1 MAKGTKQAQSKQNQ
15 NKGKGASGQM
25 NRNAGAMMGQS
36 ALGQSGNGGS
46 NSAIEMLKQD
56 HRKVESLFEQFE
68 QADDDQQKE
77 QLAEQIC
84 AELIIH
90 MRLEE
95 SLFYPACR
103 RAGVEDDK
111 MDESQV
117 EHDGAK
123 MLLNDLLEAD
133 SDTPFFEAKVS
144 VLKEMIQHHVEEE
157 EKPGDGVFAQAQEHD
172 IDDAGLAR
180 QIMSRKQELQQRG
193 MGRRPIR
200 PVAIGMA
207 DDFRESMGG
216 YEGRGRDERG
226 RSMSDNDER
235 GFGARLRYEE
245 DEYDRGY
252 ERTGRRS
259 GGYEGGSDQSRG
271 DEGRYGGSREQQ
283 NYGRRYEED
292 DRRLRSPYDDQD
304 EDRRYG
310 RGQGGWFGDSR
321 GHSEAARRGSD
332 ERRDDDDRG
341 RRRSRDDDDDRRGS
355 NEGGWFGDSRGHSEA
370 SRRGWQHRR

>member
-15 NKGKGASGQM
+15 NNQNKGKNATGQM
-25 NRNAGAMMGQS
+25 NRNAGAMGQSGGQS
-36 ALGQSGNGGS
+36 AGGS

-56 HRKVESLFEQFE
+56 HRKVEGLFQQFE
-68 QADDDQQKE
+68 QADDEQQKE

-84 AELIIH
+84 SELIIH

-95 SLFYPACR
+95 GLFYPACR
-103 RAGVEDDK
+103 EAGVEDDK

-123 MLLNDLLEAD
+123 MLVNDLLESD

-157 EKPGDGVFAQAQEHD
+157 EKAGEGVFAQAKQHG
-172 IDDAGLAR
+172 IDDADLAQQMMR
-180 QIMSRKQELQQRG
+180 RKQELQQRG
-193 MGRRPIR
+193 VGRRPIR
-200 PVAIGMA
+200 PVAIGME
-207 DDFRESMGG
+207 DDYRQSMGG
-216 YEGRGRDERG
+216 YSGDERFMG
-226 RSMSDNDER
+226 QNER
-235 GFGARLRYEE
+235 GYGERSRYEQS
-245 DEYDRGY
+245 EYDRGY
-252 ERTGRRS
+252 DRSGRRS
-259 GGYEGGSDQSRG
+259 GGYEGGSR

-283 NYGRRYEED
+283 DYGRRYEED
-292 DRRLRSPYDDQD
+292 DRRLRSPYDDD
-304 EDRRYG
+304 EDDRRGG

-321 GHSEAARRGSD
+321 GHSEAARRGWD

-341 RRRSRDDDDDRRGS
+341 RRRSRDDDDGR
-355 NEGGWFGDSRGHSEA
+355 GGWFGDSRGHSEA